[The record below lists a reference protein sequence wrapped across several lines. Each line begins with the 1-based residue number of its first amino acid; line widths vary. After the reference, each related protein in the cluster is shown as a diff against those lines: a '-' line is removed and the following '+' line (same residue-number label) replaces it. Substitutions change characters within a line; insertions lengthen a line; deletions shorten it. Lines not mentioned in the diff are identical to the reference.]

1 MKALRWATA
10 STRRVVGVLLFAVA
24 GAAIAWGQLP
34 HHVPTK
40 RQAEAEVRRHAQ
52 VQSPGQHPTGTPS
65 PLENPRVVVTE
76 VARRY
81 LAAFFTHA
89 GSERHWHAVT
99 DKYSSATLAALN
111 AGLPRREV
119 PVLATR
125 SLRVTGLTDDYAELE
140 AGMSDG
146 SVLFVAVVREAGA
159 WVVNECA
166 PA

>member
-10 STRRVVGVLLFAVA
+10 SPRRVVGVLLFATA

-34 HHVPTK
+34 HHVPSK
-40 RQAEAEVRRHAQ
+40 QQAEAEVRRHAPAG
-52 VQSPGQHPTGTPS
+52 VTP
-65 PLENPRVVVTE
+65 PRPVPPENPRVVVTE

-81 LAAFFTHA
+81 LAAFFTHT
-89 GSERHWHAVT
+89 GSEQHWHAVT

-111 AGLPRREV
+111 AGLPRAEV
-119 PVLATR
+119 PVLTTR

-140 AGMSDG
+140 ARMSDR
-146 SVLFVAVVREAGA
+146 SVLFVAVVREDGT